1 MDIEFTKSL
10 YICGKI
16 NTDKTMKRILFTLSI
31 AILAMTAMAQQFD
44 DVFESRTLRLDYI
57 FAGNHDAQQIY
68 LEQMYVTPQWAGR
81 KSRLADVPLK
91 GNGQIQVKDHA
102 TGQVLFVHT
111 FSTLF
116 QEWLAT
122 EEATK
127 VSKAFAT
134 SYNVP
139 MPKQPVDVT
148 VSLTDFHGKVVTSL
162 THTVDPADILIR
174 QIGDNGIP
182 YHYIWKGK
190 TVETQNVAS
199 PDQPGKRDYTPTE
212 GPLDGE
218 PDITECIDL
227 AIVAEGYTRAQM
239 GKFYT
244 DCQRVVDA
252 LFAHEPFTS
261 MKDRFNVVAV
271 AAESLTS
278 GPSVPHLGRWSAT
291 PVGTHYD
298 TFYSDRYLMT
308 QDIHRLYDVLS
319 GVPFEHIIVL
329 VNSDTYGGGGIYNQ
343 ITVTTSDHPTFHQ
356 VLVHEFGHAYA
367 GLGDEY
373 FYDDAYESMYP
384 ADTEP
389 WEPNLTTL
397 VDFQSKWADM
407 VPKGVAIP
415 TPPDPKVPNYRK
427 ITNEKEQ
434 RLLDA
439 ATQRVG
445 VFEGG
450 GYQSKGVY
458 RPAQECRM
466 KINEVQN
473 FCPVCSRAIQRITD
487 FYTSH

>member
-1 MDIEFTKSL
+1 
-10 YICGKI
+10 
-16 NTDKTMKRILFTLSI
+16 MKRIFLI
-31 AILAMTAMAQQFD
+31 AAACLMSLAALAQSFD
-44 DVFESRTLRLDYI
+44 DCFDGRTLRLDYV

-81 KSRLADVPLK
+81 RSRLADVPLK

-102 TGQVLFVHT
+102 TGRTLFVHT

-139 MPKQPVDVT
+139 MPKQPADIT
-148 VSLTDFHGKVVTSL
+148 VSLTDFHGKVVASL
-162 THTVDPADILIR
+162 SHMVDPSDILIR
-174 QIGDNGIP
+174 QLGDNGIP

-190 TVETQNVAS
+190 TFDQSARQTDEPGRRNYQPTQG
-199 PDQPGKRDYTPTE
+199 D
-212 GPLDGE
+212 LDGD
-218 PDITECIDL
+218 PDITGCIDL

-239 GKFYT
+239 GKFYA

-261 MKDRFNVVAV
+261 MKNRFNVVAV

-308 QDIHRLYDVLS
+308 QDVHRLYDVLS

-343 ITVTTSDHPTFHQ
+343 LTVTTSDHYTFSQ

-373 FYDDAYESMYP
+373 FYDDGYESMYP

-407 VPKGVAIP
+407 VPKGTPVP
-415 TPPDPKVPNYRK
+415 TPADPKVPNYRNIK
-427 ITNEKEQ
+427 NEKEQ

-466 KINEVQN
+466 KVNEVTG
-473 FCPVCSRAIQRITD
+473 FCPVCTRAIQRITD

>member
-1 MDIEFTKSL
+1 MKKTCFFTIITVMATCS
-10 YICGKI
+10 
-16 NTDKTMKRILFTLSI
+16 
-31 AILAMTAMAQQFD
+31 AMAQQFD
-44 DVFESRTLRLDYI
+44 EFFDGRTLRLDYV

-102 TGQVLFVHT
+102 TGQTLFVHT

-122 EEATK
+122 GEATK

-139 MPKQPVDVT
+139 MPKQPVDIT
-148 VSLTDFHGKVVTSL
+148 VSLLDFHGKVVTNL

-182 YHYIWKGK
+182 YHYVWKGK
-190 TVETQNVAS
+190 TVETQNLAS
-199 PDQPGKRDYTPTE
+199 PDQPGKRNYMPTE
-212 GPLDGE
+212 GPLGGQ
-218 PDITECIDL
+218 PDITGCIDL

-239 GKFYT
+239 GKFYN

-278 GPSVPHLGRWSAT
+278 GPSVPHLGRWSNT

-407 VPKGVAIP
+407 LPKGTAIP

-473 FCPVCSRAIQRITD
+473 FCPVCSRAIRQITD
-487 FYTSH
+487 FYTSF

>member
-1 MDIEFTKSL
+1 M
-10 YICGKI
+10 
-16 NTDKTMKRILFTLSI
+16 TMKQLILFFTT
-31 AILAMTAMAQQFD
+31 AIVAFGATAQQFD
-44 DVFESRTLRLDYI
+44 DFFDGRTLRLDYV

-68 LEQMYVTPQWAGR
+68 LEQMCVTPQWAGR
-81 KSRLADVPLK
+81 KSRLTDVPLK
-91 GNGQIQVKDHA
+91 GNGQIQLKDHA
-102 TGQVLFVHT
+102 TGQLLFVHT

-127 VSKAFAT
+127 VSRAFET

-148 VSLTDFHGKVVTSL
+148 VSLLDFHGKVVTAM

-174 QIGDNGIP
+174 QISATGVP
-182 YHYIWKGK
+182 YHYMWKGK
-190 TVETQNVAS
+190 TLPVKETSA
-199 PDQPGKRDYTPTE
+199 DEPGKRDYRPTE

-218 PDITECIDL
+218 PDITGCIDL
-227 AIVAEGYTRAQM
+227 AIVAEGYTHDQM
-239 GKFYT
+239 GKFYS
-244 DCQRVVDA
+244 DCQRAVDA
-252 LFAHEPFTS
+252 LFAREPFKS
-261 MKDRFNVVAV
+261 LKDRFNVVAV
-271 AAESLTS
+271 AAESLDF
-278 GPSVPHLGRWSAT
+278 GPSVPHLNRWSNTA
-291 PVGTHYD
+291 VSSHYD
-298 TFYSDRYLMT
+298 TFYTDRYLT
-308 QDIHRLYDVLS
+308 TRDIHHLYDLLA
-319 GVPFEHIIVL
+319 GVPFEHIIVM

-343 ITVTTSDHPTFHQ
+343 LMVTTSDHPTFAQ
-356 VLVHEFGHAYA
+356 VLVHEFGHSYA

-373 FYDDAYESMYP
+373 YYDDAYETMYP

-407 VPKGVAIP
+407 LPKGTSIP
-415 TPPDPKVPNYRK
+415 TPPDPNVPNYRK
-427 ITNEKEQ
+427 ITNDKE
-434 RLLDA
+434 RKALNA

-466 KINEVQN
+466 KINEVED
-473 FCPVCSRAIQRITD
+473 FCPVCARAIQRITD
-487 FYTSH
+487 FYTSQ

>member
-1 MDIEFTKSL
+1 
-10 YICGKI
+10 
-16 NTDKTMKRILFTLSI
+16 MKRILFALTMTLMGI
-31 AILAMTAMAQQFD
+31 TVMAQQFSD
-44 DVFESRTLRLDYI
+44 FFEDRTLRLDYV

-68 LEQMYVTPQWAGR
+68 LEQMYVAPQWAGR
-81 KSRLADVPLK
+81 KSRLTDVPLQ
-91 GNGQIQVKDHA
+91 GNGQIMVKDHT

-122 EEATK
+122 EEATQ

-139 MPKQPVDVT
+139 MPKHPVDVT
-148 VSLTDFHGKVVTSL
+148 VSLTDFHGQVVTSM
-162 THTVDPADILIR
+162 THTVDPTDILIR
-174 QIGDNGIP
+174 HIGDNGIP
-182 YHYIWKGK
+182 FHYIWKGK
-190 TVETQNVAS
+190 TLPTNEKTI
-199 PDQPGKRDYTPTE
+199 DQPGKRDYTPTE
-212 GPLDGE
+212 GSLDGE

-239 GKFYT
+239 GKFYG

-261 MKDRFNVVAV
+261 LKNRFNVVAV

-343 ITVTTSDHPTFHQ
+343 LTVTTSDHPTFHQ

-407 VPKGVAIP
+407 VPKSTPIP
-415 TPPDPKVPNYRK
+415 TPADPKVPNYRK

-434 RLLDA
+434 RMLDA

-466 KINEVQN
+466 KVNEVSS

>member
-1 MDIEFTKSL
+1 MQKNNRT
-10 YICGKI
+10 
-16 NTDKTMKRILFTLSI
+16 TMKKTFFFTIITVMATCS
-31 AILAMTAMAQQFD
+31 AMAQQFD
-44 DVFESRTLRLDYI
+44 EFFDGRTLRLDYV

-91 GNGQIQVKDHA
+91 GNGQILVKDHA
-102 TGQVLFVHT
+102 TGQTLFVHT

-139 MPKQPVDVT
+139 MPKQPVDIT
-148 VSLTDFHGKVVTSL
+148 VSLLDFHGKVVTNL

-182 YHYIWKGK
+182 YHYVWKGK
-190 TVETQNVAS
+190 TVETQNLAS
-199 PDQPGKRDYTPTE
+199 PDQPGQRNYMPTE
-212 GPLDGE
+212 GPLGGQ
-218 PDITECIDL
+218 PDITGCIDL

-239 GKFYT
+239 GKFYN

-278 GPSVPHLGRWSAT
+278 GPSVPHLGRWSNT

-407 VPKGVAIP
+407 LPKGTAIP

-473 FCPVCSRAIQRITD
+473 FCPVCSRAIRQITD
-487 FYTSH
+487 FYTSF

>member
-1 MDIEFTKSL
+1 
-10 YICGKI
+10 
-16 NTDKTMKRILFTLSI
+16 MKRILFALTMTLMGI
-31 AILAMTAMAQQFD
+31 TVMAQQFSD
-44 DVFESRTLRLDYI
+44 FFEDRTLRLDYV

-68 LEQMYVTPQWAGR
+68 LEQMYVAPQWAGR
-81 KSRLADVPLK
+81 KSRLTDVPLQ
-91 GNGQIQVKDHA
+91 GNGQIMVKDHT

-122 EEATK
+122 EEATQ

-139 MPKQPVDVT
+139 MPKHPVDVT
-148 VSLTDFHGKVVTSL
+148 VSLTDFHGQVVTSM
-162 THTVDPADILIR
+162 THTVDPTDILIR
-174 QIGDNGIP
+174 HIGDNGIP
-182 YHYIWKGK
+182 FHYIWKGK
-190 TVETQNVAS
+190 TLPTNEKTI
-199 PDQPGKRDYTPTE
+199 DQPGKRDYTPTE
-212 GPLDGE
+212 GSLDGE

-239 GKFYT
+239 GKFYG

-261 MKDRFNVVAV
+261 LKNRFNVVAV

-343 ITVTTSDHPTFHQ
+343 LTVTTSDHPTFHQ

-407 VPKGVAIP
+407 IPKSTPIP
-415 TPPDPKVPNYRK
+415 TPADPKVPNYRK

-434 RLLDA
+434 RMLDA

-466 KINEVQN
+466 KVNEVSS

>member
-1 MDIEFTKSL
+1 
-10 YICGKI
+10 
-16 NTDKTMKRILFTLSI
+16 MKRIILSLVTVLL
-31 AILAMTAMAQQFD
+31 AITVMAGQFD
-44 DVFESRTLRLDYI
+44 DHFDGRTLRLDYV
-57 FAGNHDAQQIY
+57 FAGNHDTQQIF
-68 LEQMYVTPQWAGR
+68 LEQMCVTPQWAGR

-91 GNGQIQVKDHA
+91 GNGQIQMTDHA
-102 TGQVLFVHT
+102 SGEVLFVHT

-122 EEATK
+122 EEATNL
-127 VSKAFAT
+127 SKAFAT

-139 MPKQPVDVT
+139 MPKSQVDIT
-148 VSLTDFHGKVVTSL
+148 VSLIDFHGKVVTSL

-182 YHYIWKGK
+182 FHYVWKGK
-190 TVETQNVAS
+190 TLQVEKKM
-199 PDQPGKRDYTPTE
+199 DEKPGKHDYTPTQ
-212 GPLDGE
+212 GPLDGV
-218 PDITECIDL
+218 PDITQCIDL
-227 AIVAEGYTRAQM
+227 AIVAEGYTRSQM
-239 GKFYT
+239 GKFYN

-278 GPSVPHLGRWSAT
+278 GPSVPHLGLWSNT

-343 ITVTTSDHPTFHQ
+343 LTVTTSDHPTFHQ

-384 ADTEP
+384 SDTEP

-407 VPKGVAIP
+407 LPKGTAIP
-415 TPPDPKVPNYRK
+415 TPPDPQVPNYREIK
-427 ITNEKEQ
+427 NEKEQ

-466 KINEVQN
+466 KINEVTN

-487 FYTSH
+487 FYTAH

>member
-1 MDIEFTKSL
+1 MFFLTA
-10 YICGKI
+10 
-16 NTDKTMKRILFTLSI
+16 
-31 AILAMTAMAQQFD
+31 AIVSVAAMAQQFD
-44 DVFESRTLRLDYI
+44 DFFDGRTLRLDYV

-81 KSRLADVPLK
+81 RSRLADVPLK

-139 MPKQPVDVT
+139 MPKQPIDVN
-148 VSLTDFHGKVVTSL
+148 VSLLDFHGKVVTSL

-174 QIGDNGIP
+174 QIGDNDIP

-190 TVETQNVAS
+190 TVETQNLAS
-199 PDQPGKRDYTPTE
+199 SDQPGQRNYTPTE
-212 GPLDGE
+212 GPIGGL

-239 GKFYT
+239 GKFYS

-252 LFAHEPFTS
+252 QFAHEPFTS
-261 MKDRFNVVAV
+261 LKDRFNVVAV

-278 GPSVPHLGRWSAT
+278 GPSVPHLGRWSNT

-329 VNSDTYGGGGIYNQ
+329 VKSDTYGGGGIYNQ
-343 ITVTTSDHPTFHQ
+343 ITVTTSDHPPFHQ

-389 WEPNLTTL
+389 WELNLTTL

-407 VPKGVAIP
+407 LPKGTSIP

-434 RLLDA
+434 RMLDA

-466 KINEVQN
+466 KINEVAH
-473 FCPVCSRAIQRITD
+473 FCPVCSRAIQLITD

>member
-1 MDIEFTKSL
+1 MKKTFFFTIITVMATCS
-10 YICGKI
+10 
-16 NTDKTMKRILFTLSI
+16 
-31 AILAMTAMAQQFD
+31 AMAQQFD
-44 DVFESRTLRLDYI
+44 EFFDGRTLRLDYV

-91 GNGQIQVKDHA
+91 GNGQILVKDHA
-102 TGQVLFVHT
+102 TGQTLFVHT

-139 MPKQPVDVT
+139 MPKQPVDIT
-148 VSLTDFHGKVVTSL
+148 VSLLDFHGKVVTNL

-182 YHYIWKGK
+182 YHYVWKGK
-190 TVETQNVAS
+190 TVETQNLAS
-199 PDQPGKRDYTPTE
+199 PDQPGQRNYMPTE
-212 GPLDGE
+212 GPLGGQ
-218 PDITECIDL
+218 PDITGCIDL

-239 GKFYT
+239 GKFYN

-278 GPSVPHLGRWSAT
+278 GPSVPHLGRWSNT

-407 VPKGVAIP
+407 LPKGTAIP

-473 FCPVCSRAIQRITD
+473 FCPVCSRAIRQITD
-487 FYTSH
+487 FYTSF

>member
-1 MDIEFTKSL
+1 MKQ
-10 YICGKI
+10 KI
-16 NTDKTMKRILFTLSI
+16 MII
-31 AILAMTAMAQQFD
+31 AALLVSMVAVAQSFD
-44 DVFESRTLRLDYI
+44 DFFDGRTLRLDYV

-68 LEQMYVTPQWAGR
+68 LEQMFVTPQWAGR
-81 KSRLADVPLK
+81 KSRLADVPLN
-91 GNGQIQVKDHA
+91 GNGQIQVRDHA

-148 VSLTDFHGKVVTSL
+148 VSLLDFHGKVVASL
-162 THTVDPADILIR
+162 THMVDPTDILIR
-174 QIGDNGIP
+174 QLGSNGIP
-182 YHYIWKGK
+182 SHYVWKGK
-190 TVETQNVAS
+190 LLPKQDKAA
-199 PDQPGKRDYTPTE
+199 DQPGKRDYTPTE
-212 GPLDGE
+212 GPLDGQ

-227 AIVAEGYTRAQM
+227 AIVAEGYTREQM
-239 GKFYT
+239 GKFYG

-261 MKDRFNVVAV
+261 LKNRFNVVAV

-319 GVPFEHIIVL
+319 GVPFEYIIVL

-343 ITVTTSDHPTFHQ
+343 LTVTTSDHPTFHQ

-384 ADTEP
+384 SDTEP
-389 WEPNLTTL
+389 WEPNLTTM

-407 VPKGVAIP
+407 VPKGTAIP
-415 TPPDPKVPNYRK
+415 TPVDPKVPNYRK

-434 RLLDA
+434 RQLDA

-466 KINEVQN
+466 KINEVTN

>member
-1 MDIEFTKSL
+1 
-10 YICGKI
+10 
-16 NTDKTMKRILFTLSI
+16 MKRIFLI
-31 AILAMTAMAQQFD
+31 AAACLMSLAALAQSFD
-44 DVFESRTLRLDYI
+44 DCFDGRTLRLDYV

-81 KSRLADVPLK
+81 RSRLADVPLK

-102 TGQVLFVHT
+102 TGRTLFVHT

-139 MPKQPVDVT
+139 MPKQPADIT
-148 VSLTDFHGKVVTSL
+148 VSLTDFHGKVVASL
-162 THTVDPADILIR
+162 SHMVDPSDILIR
-174 QIGDNGIP
+174 QLGDNGIP

-190 TVETQNVAS
+190 TSDQSARQTDEPSRRNYQPTQG
-199 PDQPGKRDYTPTE
+199 D
-212 GPLDGE
+212 LDGD
-218 PDITECIDL
+218 PDITGCIDL

-239 GKFYT
+239 GKFYA

-261 MKDRFNVVAV
+261 MKNRFNVVAV

-308 QDIHRLYDVLS
+308 QDVHRLYDVLS

-343 ITVTTSDHPTFHQ
+343 LTVTTSDHYTFSQ

-373 FYDDAYESMYP
+373 FYDDGYESMYP

-407 VPKGVAIP
+407 VPKGTPVP
-415 TPPDPKVPNYRK
+415 TPADPKVPNYRNIK
-427 ITNEKEQ
+427 NEKEQ

-466 KINEVQN
+466 KVNEVTG
-473 FCPVCSRAIQRITD
+473 FCPVCTRAIQRITD
-487 FYTSH
+487 FYTSR

>member
-1 MDIEFTKSL
+1 MKKSFFFTIIIAL
-10 YICGKI
+10 
-16 NTDKTMKRILFTLSI
+16 MALS
-31 AILAMTAMAQQFD
+31 ASAQQFD
-44 DVFESRTLRLDYI
+44 EFFDGRTLRLDYV

-102 TGQVLFVHT
+102 TGQTLFVHT

-127 VSKAFAT
+127 VSKAFAS

-139 MPKQPVDVT
+139 MPKQPVDIT
-148 VSLTDFHGKVVTSL
+148 VSLLDFHGKVVTTL

-182 YHYIWKGK
+182 YHYVWKGK
-190 TVETQNVAS
+190 TVETQDLAS
-199 PDQPGKRDYTPTE
+199 PDQPGKRNYMPTE
-212 GPLDGE
+212 GPLDGQ
-218 PDITECIDL
+218 PDITGCIDL

-239 GKFYT
+239 GKFYN

-278 GPSVPHLGRWSAT
+278 GPSVPHLGRWSNT

-308 QDIHRLYDVLS
+308 QDIHRLYDVLA

-384 ADTEP
+384 ADTGP

-407 VPKGVAIP
+407 LPKGTAIP

-434 RLLDA
+434 HLLDA

-473 FCPVCSRAIQRITD
+473 FCPVCSRAIRQITD
-487 FYTSH
+487 FYTSF

>member
-1 MDIEFTKSL
+1 MKQ
-10 YICGKI
+10 KI
-16 NTDKTMKRILFTLSI
+16 MII
-31 AILAMTAMAQQFD
+31 AALLVSMVAVAQSFD
-44 DVFESRTLRLDYI
+44 DFFDGRTLRLDYV

-68 LEQMYVTPQWAGR
+68 LEQMFVTPQWAGR
-81 KSRLADVPLK
+81 KSRLADVPLN
-91 GNGQIQVKDHA
+91 GNGQIQVRDHA

-148 VSLTDFHGKVVTSL
+148 VSLLDFHGKVVASL
-162 THTVDPADILIR
+162 THMVDPTDILIR
-174 QIGDNGIP
+174 QLGSNGIP
-182 YHYIWKGK
+182 SHYVWKGK
-190 TVETQNVAS
+190 LLPKQDKAA
-199 PDQPGKRDYTPTE
+199 DQPGKRDYAPTE
-212 GPLDGE
+212 GPLDGQ

-227 AIVAEGYTRAQM
+227 AIVAEGYTREQM
-239 GKFYT
+239 GKFYG

-261 MKDRFNVVAV
+261 LKNRFNVVAV

-343 ITVTTSDHPTFHQ
+343 LTVTTSDHPTFHQ

-384 ADTEP
+384 SDTEP
-389 WEPNLTTL
+389 WEPNLTTM

-407 VPKGVAIP
+407 VPKGTAIP
-415 TPPDPKVPNYRK
+415 TPVDPKVPNYRK

-466 KINEVQN
+466 KINEVTN

>member
-1 MDIEFTKSL
+1 MKKTFFFTIITVMATCS
-10 YICGKI
+10 
-16 NTDKTMKRILFTLSI
+16 
-31 AILAMTAMAQQFD
+31 AMAQQFD
-44 DVFESRTLRLDYI
+44 EFFDGRTLRLDYV

-102 TGQVLFVHT
+102 TGQTLFVHT

-148 VSLTDFHGKVVTSL
+148 VSLLDFHGKIVTSL

-182 YHYIWKGK
+182 YHYVWRGK
-190 TVETQNVAS
+190 TVETQNLAS
-199 PDQPGKRDYTPTE
+199 PDQPGKRNYMPTE
-212 GPLDGE
+212 GPLDGQ
-218 PDITECIDL
+218 PDITGCIDL

-239 GKFYT
+239 GKFYS

-278 GPSVPHLGRWSAT
+278 GPSVPHLGRWSNT

-407 VPKGVAIP
+407 LPKGTAIP

-473 FCPVCSRAIQRITD
+473 FCPVCSCADPQTTEI
-487 FYTSH
+487 YTSF

>member
-1 MDIEFTKSL
+1 
-10 YICGKI
+10 
-16 NTDKTMKRILFTLSI
+16 MKRLLFSLSI
-31 AILAMTAMAQQFD
+31 ALLSLAASAQQFD
-44 DVFESRTLRLDYI
+44 EYFVDRTLRLDYI
-57 FAGNHDAQQIY
+57 FAGNNHDQQIY
-68 LEQMYVTPQWAGR
+68 LEQMCSTPRWAGR

-91 GNGQIQVKDHA
+91 GNGQITVKDHA
-102 TGQVLFVHT
+102 SGTTLFVHT

-116 QEWLAT
+116 QEWQAT
-122 EEATK
+122 EEAAK
-127 VSKAFAT
+127 VNKAFAA

-148 VSLTDFHGKVVTSL
+148 VSLTDFHGKVVGSM
-162 THTVDPADILIR
+162 THTVDPADILIK

-190 TVETQNVAS
+190 TLPTAEKAA
-199 PDQPGKRDYTPTE
+199 DQPGKRDYMPTE

-239 GKFYT
+239 GKFYS

-261 MKDRFNVVAV
+261 MKNRFNVVAV

-278 GPSVPHLGRWSAT
+278 GPSVPHLGRWSST

-308 QDIHRLYDVLS
+308 QDIHRLFDVLS

-356 VLVHEFGHAYA
+356 VLVHEFGHAFA

-407 VPKGVAIP
+407 MPKGTPVP
-415 TPPDPKVPNYRK
+415 TPADPKVPNYRK

-450 GYQSKGVY
+450 GYQSRGVY

-466 KINEVQN
+466 KINEVSQ
-473 FCPVCSRAIQRITD
+473 FCPVCSRAIVRITD

>member
-1 MDIEFTKSL
+1 M
-10 YICGKI
+10 
-16 NTDKTMKRILFTLSI
+16 
-31 AILAMTAMAQQFD
+31 
-44 DVFESRTLRLDYI
+44 
-57 FAGNHDAQQIY
+57 
-68 LEQMYVTPQWAGR
+68 
-81 KSRLADVPLK
+81 
-91 GNGQIQVKDHA
+91 
-102 TGQVLFVHT
+102 
-111 FSTLF
+111 
-116 QEWLAT
+116 
-122 EEATK
+122 
-127 VSKAFAT
+127 
-134 SYNVP
+134 
-139 MPKQPVDVT
+139 
-148 VSLTDFHGKVVTSL
+148 
-162 THTVDPADILIR
+162 
-174 QIGDNGIP
+174 
-182 YHYIWKGK
+182 
-190 TVETQNVAS
+190 
-199 PDQPGKRDYTPTE
+199 PTE

-218 PDITECIDL
+218 PDITGCIDL

-239 GKFYT
+239 GKFYN

-278 GPSVPHLGRWSAT
+278 GPSVPHLGRWSNT

-407 VPKGVAIP
+407 LPKGTAIP

-473 FCPVCSRAIQRITD
+473 FCPVCSRAIRQITD
-487 FYTSH
+487 FYTSF